1 MKQAKSNHQTFP
13 MQPHSYCSL
22 IRILLVS
29 NRAHTGV
36 SRERRVRLGAADWA
50 PPIGHRRLGT
60 ADWAPPFGRW
70 TFGCQNTAPDYC
82 RIFLASFFCSYV
94 VSVFSLLHSR

>member
-70 TFGCQNTAPDYC
+70 TFVRQTLGHLDY
-82 RIFLASFFCSYV
+82 RVPNLTFLNAA
-94 VSVFSLLHSR
+94 